1 MRMSNKATLI
11 FAGVVLVLCCG
22 FALMM
27 ASQHA
32 AEDFADIPA
41 SLKTPIG
48 SLCAALLTAEND
60 AKPAEPST
68 PTVQTTALPTVR
80 TTAPPTVRTTAPPTV
95 RTTAPMT
102 RR

>member
-1 MRMSNKATLI
+1 MQKISDYNRIQMRMSNGATLI

-48 SLCAALLTAEND
+48 SLCATLLTAEND
-60 AKPAEPST
+60 AKPAAAT
-68 PTVQTTALPTVR
+68 PV
-80 TTAPPTVRTTAPPTV
+80 
-95 RTTAPMT
+95 M

>member
-1 MRMSNKATLI
+1 MRMSNNATLI

-48 SLCAALLTAEND
+48 SLCAALLTAENG
-60 AKPAEPST
+60 AKPAEP
-68 PTVQTTALPTVR
+68 
-80 TTAPPTVRTTAPPTV
+80 APPAPPAPPATPAPPTV
-95 RTTAPMT
+95 RTTAPMM